1 MAETDKGIFKAILG
15 PILPYFTEALVTGL
29 SFPSDSH
36 FTDTGLKMAV
46 LKGRIH
52 FSSFLQFIFHILHSV
67 TNFDRYLNMLDMRY
81 FDNVLFANL
90 FMLLVAFFDLLLFA
104 DLFVMMLMADQLV
117 VIFTY
122 LFGDVVTF

>member
-1 MAETDKGIFKAILG
+1 
-15 PILPYFTEALVTGL
+15 
-29 SFPSDSH
+29 
-36 FTDTGLKMAV
+36 
-46 LKGRIH
+46 
-52 FSSFLQFIFHILHSV
+52 
-67 TNFDRYLNMLDMRY
+67 MLDMRY

-104 DLFVMMLMADQLV
+104 NLLVMMLMADQLV